1 MTAADATSTAAR
13 PPVQSVSM
21 RPPALVVYVTL
32 IAVLCAVALLATT
45 IGAAG
50 IPLPR
55 LAAALGLKIAS
66 ADPAM
71 LAPHFSRLALI
82 AIIMPGFADG
92 RAFSLARRLRR
103 GGFAGTLR
111 IVGPMI
117 ADQFPYALACGV
129 DQVELPQGSADRQ
142 PEGQWAK
149 AAATISLGYQRGLH
163 RPTTIL
169 DQRRAARAGAS
180 DVA

>member
-1 MTAADATSTAAR
+1 MPLLDRTGYIDDAFQRGATGGA
-13 PPVQSVSM
+13 
-21 RPPALVVYVTL
+21 
-32 IAVLCAVALLATT
+32 ALLAPFEQLT
-45 IGAAG
+45 
-50 IPLPR
+50 
-55 LAAALGLKIAS
+55 AALADAPESLGVEVA
-66 ADPAM
+66 ATTDPAM